1 MKDSGKDHSEGRM
14 LGAAVL
20 IYCGVLFAGFVIGLY
35 GLFTLLWL
43 ASATAQRAGHAMF
56 Y

>member
-1 MKDSGKDHSEGRM
+1 MKDSGRDYSEDRT
-14 LGAAVL
+14 LGAAVI
-20 IYCGVLFAGFVIGLY
+20 IYCGVLFAGFVVGLY

-43 ASATAQRAGHAMF
+43 ASATAQRAGYAIF

>member
-1 MKDSGKDHSEGRM
+1 MRDSGKDYYGDRT
-14 LGAAVL
+14 LGAAVI
-20 IYCGVLFAGFVIGLY
+20 IYCGILFAGFVVGLY

-43 ASATAQRAGHAMF
+43 ASATAQRAGYAMF

>member
-1 MKDSGKDHSEGRM
+1 MKDSGKDYSEYR
-14 LGAAVL
+14 LLSPAVL

-43 ASATAQRAGHAMF
+43 ASATAQRAGYAMF